1 MRASQ
6 QQKEIDARPSFW
18 DRVGERALG
27 QIGGGLVDAGG
38 ALIKDYMPS
47 AKQKRAIEKA
57 AEARADDLHMMKTEG
72 PVWQSERLMELI
84 RQGKVSREEARKA
97 GITDAAFNAASI
109 NPALGGQAVPS
120 YADPGTALESK
131 LYAGGMYEGP
141 GSRDLD
147 PNAVLSYLHSPGST
161 GRPVGSMIT
170 SGPGHVPPLVA
181 EAAEKR
187 VGGRV
192 QADPYPGLTA
202 LSGYDKK
209 IKSLL
214 NRGDDPDMS
223 PTDLSWYDK
232 KIKGLLDQGDATA
245 VDAEISRLI
254 KQGDA
259 FTKRESEAELEA
271 QITGLGTKG
280 MGGVPG
286 PLGTTV
292 YESED
297 FGPAMKGLD
306 ALEAE
311 VKALEAAGKRPPPHI
326 SGGGRVGVDPD
337 MSRTDLGGYDRKI
350 DALLDKAI
358 ALEDVPRRTRGGMDQ
373 QARRTMEKVAA
384 PRTALDKAT
393 KKLEKEVA
401 KTEKPKS
408 FRQQW
413 KEHSRRLGELQYY
426 KQVAAQ
432 KAAEQEF
439 TWKTKP
445 AAIKSLSEA
454 ISKMDPKG
462 RKGRVLRRFVVDLD
476 NYDDARSPADIFKKA
491 GAKVISLYGGGTRHS
506 GNAAK
511 KWLDGYVYSKKT
523 ERAHWAALAAKE
535 LGVTVDGLYPM
546 VKTAEGHS
554 TVMNAFSKVKELTG
568 AETAIAKGLLAE
580 LSRKHS
586 YWLKRFGKETDIKK
600 LMEQGAF
607 ENAIGV
613 QEYIAAQKRRGVGFK
628 MSMEALIESKVVKL
642 QPGSASGG
650 EVSYHLRD
658 TQGRLIKFSPA
669 PDWQSTVT
677 NAIPTGQ
684 GEVPKPKPSTYNN
697 TTPISGPVTSADL
710 EKYGSKMKAR
720 FNSKRNNQMLSL
732 GPREYL
738 DILMSEGG
746 MNRVQAARKTK
757 EAFAAQVRKL
767 RAGK

>member
-1 MRASQ
+1 MPISNIAPGLTTAIVQGRMKAAQ
-6 QQKEIDARPSFW
+6 QQKEIDARPGFLE
-18 DRVGERALG
+18 RVGERAVG
-27 QIGGGLVDAGG
+27 QLTGGLVNAGG

-57 AEARADDLHMMKTEG
+57 AEARADDLHMMKTQG
-72 PVWQSERLMELI
+72 PVWQSERFMELI
-84 RQGKVSREEARKA
+84 RHGKVGREEARKA
-97 GITDAAFNAASI
+97 GVPDAVFDKLTAPADYASRLGPPSPGDTLRGG
-109 NPALGGQAVPS
+109 PAQVDAWRTPSSYLPSKGLEIDPEFKPLAPPPS
-120 YADPGTALESK
+120 YAD
-131 LYAGGMYEGP
+131 
-141 GSRDLD
+141 
-147 PNAVLSYLHSPGST
+147 
-161 GRPVGSMIT
+161 SMRGT
-170 SGPGHVPPLVA
+170 SGFGHQFGWDKLSLPMA

-192 QADPYPGLTA
+192 GVDPGMSSTD
-202 LSGYDKK
+202 LSGYDEEFNRR
-209 IKSLL
+209 IK
-214 NRGDDPDMS
+214 
-223 PTDLSWYDK
+223 
-232 KIKGLLDQGDATA
+232 QGDAA
-245 VDAEISRLI
+245 VLENRLAPIDAEISRLI

-297 FGPAMKGLD
+297 FGPAMEKLD

-311 VKALEAAGKRPPPHI
+311 VKALEAAGKRPPPHT
-326 SGGGRVGVDPD
+326 SGGGRVGVDPG
-337 MSRTDLGGYDRKI
+337 M
-350 DALLDKAI
+350 DKAI
-358 ALEDVPRRTRGGMDQ
+358 ALEDVPRRTRGGIAK
-373 QARRTMEKVAA
+373 QARRTMEEVAA

-413 KEHSRRLGELQYY
+413 KEHSKRLGELQYY

-462 RKGRVLRRFVVDLD
+462 RKGRVLRQFVVDLD

-491 GAKVISLYGGGTRHS
+491 GAKVISLYGGGTRSS
-506 GNAAK
+506 GNASK
-511 KWLDGYVYSKKT
+511 TWLDGYVYSKKT
-523 ERAHWAALAAKE
+523 ERAHWAGLAATA
-535 LGVTVDGLYPM
+535 LGTNIDGLYPM
-546 VKTAEGHS
+546 VKTTEGHLR
-554 TVMNAFSKVKELTG
+554 VMNAFAKVKKLTG
-568 AETAIAKGLLAE
+568 SEAAIVRGLVAK
-580 LSRKHS
+580 LSNEHS

-600 LMEQGAF
+600 LMAQGAF
-607 ENAIGV
+607 DNAIGV
-613 QEYIAAQKRRGVGFK
+613 QQYIAEQKRKGVSFK
-628 MSMEALIESKVVKL
+628 MSMKALIDSKVVKT
-642 QPGSASGG
+642 QPGTAGG
-650 EVSYHLRD
+650 DVSYHLRD
-658 TQGRLIKFSPA
+658 TQGRSVKFSPTV
-669 PDWQSTVT
+669 DWQSTVT